1 MKCSLSVVIPMYNE
15 EAIAAET
22 IKTLYEYLSSLC
34 PNDFELI
41 MVNDGSRDNT
51 KDVVASLLDSYER
64 LRLEGY
70 DDNRGKGCAVRTG
83 ILAAVGDYI
92 VFTDCDLA
100 YGADIIGLAYNT
112 LKNHGTDVVI
122 GSRSI
127 AADGYEGYTLL
138 RKLMSKTYKKF
149 IAVFAGFKYSDSQ
162 SGIKGFTASAAK
174 NVFSKCEIN
183 GFAFDLEALIIAS
196 NAGFKVTEI
205 PAKIINH
212 RERESKVS
220 PIKDA
225 LRMIKDVRRIKKRE
239 KSKKA

>member
-15 EAIAAET
+15 ETIAEET
-22 IKTLYEYLSSLC
+22 VKTLHDYLFKLC
-34 PNDFELI
+34 GDDFELI

-51 KDVVASLLDSYER
+51 KDIVSSLLPQYPH
-64 LRLEGY
+64 LRLCGY
-70 DDNRGKGCAVRTG
+70 DDNRGKGSAVRTG
-83 ILAAVGDYI
+83 VLAACGEYI

-100 YGADIIGLAYNT
+100 YGTEIISLAFDT
-112 LKNHGTDVVI
+112 LKTPGTDIVI

-127 AADGYEGYTLL
+127 AKDGYSEYTLL

-149 IAVFAGFKYSDSQ
+149 ISIFAGFSYSDSQ
-162 SGIKGFTASAAK
+162 SGIKGFSSAAAK
-174 NVFSKCEIN
+174 DVFSKCEIN
-183 GFAFDLEALIIAS
+183 GFAFDLEALIIAE
-196 NAGFKVTEI
+196 NAGYNVIEI

-225 LRMIKDVRRIKKRE
+225 LKMVRDVRSIKKRV
-239 KSKKA
+239 KNQK